1 MGLQN
6 FDWGM
11 FWQAASSI
19 ATTAAVVVALW
30 QVKYANKKR
39 VKLIYGEQ
47 FRYNRENR
55 KNWETYRYT
64 TIDIVNTGNRKV
76 VVQQLGVEL
85 PDGFRYN
92 LNEDIEFERQ
102 LCCFPI
108 ELEPEQFIKCLWLND
123 DFRDLLVTRHLH
135 ENNKRI
141 TFYIQDSTG
150 IYYRRKASKTP
161 KQFLEEN

>member
-1 MGLQN
+1 MRPEAHF

-11 FWQAASSI
+11 FWQAASAI
-19 ATTAAVVVALW
+19 ATTAAVIVALW
-30 QVKYANKKR
+30 QTKYVNKKR
-39 VKLIYGEQ
+39 AKLIYGEH
-47 FRYNRENR
+47 R
-55 KNWETYRYT
+55 K
-64 TIDIVNTGNRKV
+64 I

-92 LNEDIEFERQ
+92 LNEDIEFDRP

-141 TFYIQDSTG
+141 TFYIQDSAG
-150 IYYRRKASKTP
+150 IYYKRKTTKTP

>member
-1 MGLQN
+1 MELH
-6 FDWGM
+6 FDWEM
-11 FWQAASSI
+11 FWQAASAI
-19 ATTAAVVVALW
+19 ATTAAVIVALW
-30 QVKYANKKR
+30 QTKYVNKKR

-47 FRYNRENR
+47 FRYSRKIQENRE
-55 KNWETYRYT
+55 TYHYT

-85 PDGFRYN
+85 PDGLRYN

-150 IYYRRKASKTP
+150 IYYRRKTSKTP
-161 KQFLEEN
+161 KRFLKEN